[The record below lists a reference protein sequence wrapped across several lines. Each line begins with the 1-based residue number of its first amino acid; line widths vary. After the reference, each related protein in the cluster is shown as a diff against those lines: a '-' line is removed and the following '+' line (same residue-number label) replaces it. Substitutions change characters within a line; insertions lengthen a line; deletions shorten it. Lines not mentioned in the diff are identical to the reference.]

1 MGAVRGDRDQRD
13 DRPVAVIAPFPLR
26 FRRADWLALGLS
38 ALAEQGPAGLTIE
51 ALCRRAG
58 KTKGS
63 FYAHFPAIEAYLAAL
78 AGHWRE
84 THTHR
89 LMQETDKGGPA
100 QERLIALDRMALA
113 LDVRIE
119 QGMRRLAQLD
129 PGVAATCAE
138 VDRERIGHL
147 ETLHGES
154 GRFTPQEALALARVE
169 YAAYVGFQQL
179 DLGLSPQELHDCYG
193 TFMRLLVRPAGR

>member
-1 MGAVRGDRDQRD
+1 MTS
-13 DRPVAVIAPFPLR
+13 PAPRR
-26 FRRADWLALGLS
+26 FRLNDWLALGLD

-78 AGHWRE
+78 AAHWRE
-84 THTHR
+84 SHTLR
-89 LMQETDKGGPA
+89 LMQEADGVEAA
-100 QERLIALDRMALA
+100 QDRLIALDRMALA

-129 PGVAATCAE
+129 AGVGATCAE
-138 VDRERIGHL
+138 VDRERIAYL
-147 ETLHGES
+147 EKLHGES
-154 GRFTPQEALALARVE
+154 GRFTPEEALALARVE
-169 YAAYVGFQQL
+169 YAAYIGFQQL
-179 DLGLSPQELHDCYG
+179 DLGLSPQELHDCYS
-193 TFMRLLVRPAGR
+193 TFMRLLVRPKNG

>member
-1 MGAVRGDRDQRD
+1 VT
-13 DRPVAVIAPFPLR
+13 PTAPPR
-26 FRRADWLALGLS
+26 FRLADWLALGLT

-84 THTHR
+84 THTIR
-89 LMQETDKGGPA
+89 LMQQVDEGGAA
-100 QERLIALDRMALA
+100 QDRLIALDRMALA
-113 LDVRIE
+113 LDVRVE

-129 PGVAATCAE
+129 AGVASICTE
-138 VDRERIGHL
+138 VDRERIGYL
-147 ETLHGES
+147 EKLHGES
-154 GRFTPQEALALARVE
+154 GRFTPEETLALARVE
-169 YAAYVGFQQL
+169 YAAFIGFQQL

-193 TFMRLLVRPAGR
+193 TFMRLLRSQ

>member
-1 MGAVRGDRDQRD
+1 MTS
-13 DRPVAVIAPFPLR
+13 PAPRR
-26 FRRADWLALGLS
+26 FRLDDWLALGLV
-38 ALAEQGPAGLTIE
+38 ALTEQGPSGLTIE

-63 FYAHFPAIEAYLAAL
+63 FYAHFQAIEAYLSAL

-84 THTHR
+84 THTHH
-89 LMQETDKGGPA
+89 LMREADKGGPA
-100 QERLIALDRMALA
+100 QERLVTLDRLALA
-113 LDVRIE
+113 LDFHVE

-129 PGVAATCAE
+129 PGVAAICAE
-138 VDRERIGHL
+138 VDRERIAYL

-169 YAAYVGFQQL
+169 YAAYIGFQQL

-193 TFMRLLVRPAGR
+193 SFMRLLVEPKGD

>member
-1 MGAVRGDRDQRD
+1 MTS
-13 DRPVAVIAPFPLR
+13 PLPLR
-26 FRRADWLALGLS
+26 FRRNDWLALGLT
-38 ALAEQGPAGLTIE
+38 ALAEHGPAGLTIE

-89 LMQETDKGGPA
+89 LMEQADKGKPA
-100 QERLIALDRMALA
+100 QDRLIALDRMALA

-129 PGVAATCAE
+129 AGVAAICAE

-147 ETLHGES
+147 EKLHGES
-154 GRFTPQEALALARVE
+154 GRFASHEALALARVE
-169 YAAYVGFQQL
+169 YAAFIGFQQL
-179 DLGLSPQELHDCYG
+179 DLGLSPQDLHDCYR
-193 TFMRLLVRPAGR
+193 TFMRLIVGPRGD

>member
-1 MGAVRGDRDQRD
+1 MTS
-13 DRPVAVIAPFPLR
+13 PPR
-26 FRRADWLALGLS
+26 FRRDDWLALGLV

-84 THTHR
+84 THTLR
-89 LMQETDKGGPA
+89 LMQETGKGGPA
-100 QERLIALDRMALA
+100 QERLVALDRMALA
-113 LDVRIE
+113 LDVRVE
-119 QGMRRLAQLD
+119 QDMRRLAQLD
-129 PGVAATCAE
+129 TAVATTCAA
-138 VDRERIGHL
+138 VDRERIAYL
-147 ETLHGES
+147 EMLHGES

-169 YAAYVGFQQL
+169 YAAFLGFQQL
-179 DLGLSPQELHDCYG
+179 DLGLSPPDLHDCYG
-193 TFMRLLVRPAGR
+193 TFMRLLVRPTGA

>member
-1 MGAVRGDRDQRD
+1 MAVTV
-13 DRPVAVIAPFPLR
+13 PAPHR
-26 FRRADWLALGLS
+26 FRRSDWLALGLA
-38 ALAEQGPAGLTIE
+38 ALAELGPSGLTIE

-63 FYAHFPAIEAYLAAL
+63 FYAHFPAIEAYLSAL

-84 THTHR
+84 TYTRR
-89 LMQETDKGGPA
+89 LMQEADRDEPA
-100 QERLIALDRMALA
+100 QHRLIALDRMALS
-113 LDVRIE
+113 LDFRVE

-138 VDRERIGHL
+138 VDRERIGYL

-154 GRFTPQEALALARVE
+154 GRFTPQEALALARIE
-169 YAAYVGFQQL
+169 YAAFIGFQQL
-179 DLGLSPQELHDCYG
+179 DLGLTPQELHDCYG
-193 TFMRLLVRPAGR
+193 TFMRLLAPPSFRGGPQA

>member
-1 MGAVRGDRDQRD
+1 MGLVRSDLCQRY
-13 DRPVAVIAPFPLR
+13 DRPVALTSPAPQR
-26 FRRADWLALGLS
+26 FRRNDWLALGLA
-38 ALAEQGPAGLTIE
+38 ALSEQGPAGLTIE

-78 AGHWRE
+78 ALHWRE
-84 THTHR
+84 NYTLR
-89 LMQETDKGGPA
+89 LMQEADKGKAAPD
-100 QERLIALDRMALA
+100 RLIALDRMALS
-113 LDVRIE
+113 LDVRVE

-138 VDRERIGHL
+138 VDRERIGYL
-147 ETLHGES
+147 NALHSES

-169 YAAYVGFQQL
+169 YAAFIGFQQL
-179 DLGLSPQELHDCYG
+179 DLGLSPQELHDCYA
-193 TFMRLLVRPAGR
+193 TFMRLLVQPTGS

>member
-1 MGAVRGDRDQRD
+1 MTS
-13 DRPVAVIAPFPLR
+13 PAPRR
-26 FRRADWLALGLS
+26 FRRSDWLALGLN

-63 FYAHFPAIEAYLAAL
+63 FYAHFPAIEAYLVAL

-89 LMQETDKGGPA
+89 LMQEADKGGPA
-100 QERLIALDRMALA
+100 QDRLVALDRMALA

-138 VDRERIGHL
+138 VDRERVAYL
-147 ETLHGES
+147 EKLHGES
-154 GRFTPQEALALARVE
+154 GRFTPPEALALARME
-169 YAAYVGFQQL
+169 YAAFIGFQQF
-179 DLGLSPQELHDCYG
+179 DLGLSPQDLHDCYG
-193 TFMRLLVRPAGR
+193 TFMRLLARPIAG

>member
-1 MGAVRGDRDQRD
+1 M
-13 DRPVAVIAPFPLR
+13 AVIAPLR

-100 QERLIALDRMALA
+100 QERLIALDAH
-113 LDVRIE
+113 VE
-119 QGMRRLAQLD
+119 
-129 PGVAATCAE
+129 
-138 VDRERIGHL
+138 RERIGHL

-154 GRFTPQEALALARVE
+154 GCFTPQEALALARVE

>member
-1 MGAVRGDRDQRD
+1 MVVTSPSPQ
-13 DRPVAVIAPFPLR
+13 R
-26 FRRADWLALGLS
+26 FRRSDWLALGLT

-63 FYAHFPAIEAYLAAL
+63 FYAHFPAIEAYLVAL

-89 LMQETDKGGPA
+89 LMQEADKDGPA
-100 QERLIALDRMALA
+100 PDRLVALDRMALA

-138 VDRERIGHL
+138 VDRERVGYL
-147 ETLHGES
+147 EKLHGES
-154 GRFTPQEALALARVE
+154 GRFTPPEALALARME
-169 YAAYVGFQQL
+169 YAAFIGFQQL
-179 DLGLSPQELHDCYG
+179 NLGLSPQDLHDCYG
-193 TFMRLLVRPAGR
+193 TFMRLLIRPNGD

>member
-1 MGAVRGDRDQRD
+1 MGAVRGDHAQWHH
-13 DRPVAVIAPFPLR
+13 RPVAVTSPALRR
-26 FRRADWLALGLS
+26 FRLGDWLALGLA

-84 THTHR
+84 TFTHR
-89 LMQETDKGGPA
+89 LMQEADKGGAA
-100 QERLIALDRMALA
+100 QDRLIALDRMALA
-113 LDVRIE
+113 LDPRIE

-129 PGVAATCAE
+129 AGVAATCAE
-138 VDRERIGHL
+138 VDRERIAYL
-147 ETLHGES
+147 EKLHGES

-169 YAAYVGFQQL
+169 YAAFIGFQQL
-179 DLGLSPQELHDCYG
+179 DLGLSPDDLHDCYG
-193 TFMRLLVRPAGR
+193 TFMRLLARPAAI